1 MTKINSFSV
10 LNSPS
15 GLFYDTD
22 EEALL
27 VFCGTVTNGDQY
39 LYAYTTEG
47 TLTHDI
53 TIPASVGISR
63 GDGIF
68 IDGDKA
74 YISDS
79 QGPMWID
86 EGSKGANLFEVEWNG
101 LASLNSGETNNSAPT
116 ISAATFSVANKAAD
130 GTLVGT
136 VTASDEDSDPLTYV
150 IKSGNTEDAF
160 AIGSTDGKLTV
171 AKSGEVDYT
180 ITPLFTLS
188 IEVSDGELT
197 ATADITINVTPED
210 DTTLGMSKKSNLFY
224 PNPATDQIQIN
235 INNFDNAV
243 IFELSGKRVMSSKK
257 TQVDLSKLNKGVYL
271 MKIQDQSGQVFNT
284 KVIKE

>member
-39 LYAYTTEG
+39 LYAYTSAG
-47 TLTHDI
+47 ALTHSI

-86 EGSKGANLFEVEWNG
+86 EGSMGANLFEVEWNG
-101 LASLNSGETNNSAPT
+101 LAH
-116 ISAATFSVANKAAD
+116 
-130 GTLVGT
+130 
-136 VTASDEDSDPLTYV
+136 
-150 IKSGNTEDAF
+150 
-160 AIGSTDGKLTV
+160 
-171 AKSGEVDYT
+171 
-180 ITPLFTLS
+180 
-188 IEVSDGELT
+188 
-197 ATADITINVTPED
+197 
-210 DTTLGMSKKSNLFY
+210 M
-224 PNPATDQIQIN
+224 
-235 INNFDNAV
+235 
-243 IFELSGKRVMSSKK
+243 
-257 TQVDLSKLNKGVYL
+257 
-271 MKIQDQSGQVFNT
+271 
-284 KVIKE
+284 

>member
-1 MTKINSFSV
+1 MGIQEDKEIHEVDLAIDNCVNPSTCTVTKINSFSV

-39 LYAYTTEG
+39 LYAYTSAG
-47 TLTHDI
+47 ALTHSI

-86 EGSKGANLFEVEWNG
+86 EGSKAVSYTHLR
-101 LASLNSGETNNSAPT
+101 AHET
-116 ISAATFSVANKAAD
+116 
-130 GTLVGT
+130 
-136 VTASDEDSDPLTYV
+136 
-150 IKSGNTEDAF
+150 
-160 AIGSTDGKLTV
+160 
-171 AKSGEVDYT
+171 
-180 ITPLFTLS
+180 
-188 IEVSDGELT
+188 
-197 ATADITINVTPED
+197 
-210 DTTLGMSKKSNLFY
+210 
-224 PNPATDQIQIN
+224 
-235 INNFDNAV
+235 
-243 IFELSGKRVMSSKK
+243 
-257 TQVDLSKLNKGVYL
+257 
-271 MKIQDQSGQVFNT
+271 
-284 KVIKE
+284 

>member
-1 MTKINSFSV
+1 M
-10 LNSPS
+10 
-15 GLFYDTD
+15 
-22 EEALL
+22 
-27 VFCGTVTNGDQY
+27 
-39 LYAYTTEG
+39 
-47 TLTHDI
+47 
-53 TIPASVGISR
+53 
-63 GDGIF
+63 
-68 IDGDKA
+68 
-74 YISDS
+74 
-79 QGPMWID
+79 
-86 EGSKGANLFEVEWNG
+86 
-101 LASLNSGETNNSAPT
+101 
-116 ISAATFSVANKAAD
+116 ANKAAD

-150 IKSGNTEDAF
+150 IKSGNTKDAF

-210 DTTLGMSKKSNLFY
+210 DTTLGMSKKSHLFY